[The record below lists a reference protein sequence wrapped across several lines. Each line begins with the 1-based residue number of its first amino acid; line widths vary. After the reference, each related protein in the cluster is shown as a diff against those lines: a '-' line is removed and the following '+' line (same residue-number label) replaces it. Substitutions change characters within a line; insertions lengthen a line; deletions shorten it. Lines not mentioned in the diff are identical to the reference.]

1 MSSTLT
7 FQLRNSNHG
16 HQLKDELTP
25 TSIKKTTTEDL
36 PSPPTSTYSSDE
48 GPNDLVGSYGFEGG
62 NDSIVGSIGSFS
74 RRDSL
79 PTHFNALTIQQFS
92 TSLPENY
99 TIEHNAN
106 ASNKK
111 ATTLAPLSA
120 AAPSSSMP
128 KSIPIFTT
136 ASPFQLQYRRHSTRP
151 ESLAHSPASVAT
163 AAATGGRTIRQRRQ
177 SESSTL
183 NGRKA
188 LHRCDDCG
196 KVYKHPNCLSKHRWE
211 HSEQWELTS
220 KLLLTKH
227 QQVQMLEAAAILV
240 SLDSSRQGQ
249 GQWPSVE
256 NGYLEEEDEGGEEEN
271 ENEMDGSNRMTSP
284 KIAEEEEEN
293 DDDDVEVFIDDMEED
308 GEEKHEMDPSKM
320 ETLNFHPRRHHSF

>member
-1 MSSTLT
+1 MSSSLT
-7 FQLRNSNHG
+7 FQLRNND
-16 HQLKDELTP
+16 QLKKELTSP
-25 TSIKKTTTEDL
+25 TSNTITKTTENL

-48 GPNDLVGSYGFEGG
+48 GPSDVAGSYSCEAGTG
-62 NDSIVGSIGSFS
+62 SIAGSIGSFS

-99 TIEHNAN
+99 TIEHKPN
-106 ASNKK
+106 K
-111 ATTLAPLSA
+111 ATTVTTSISAPPPST
-120 AAPSSSMP
+120 APSSSVP
-128 KSIPIFTT
+128 KFIPIFTT
-136 ASPFQLQYRRHSTRP
+136 PSSFQQLQYRRHSTRP
-151 ESLAHSPASVAT
+151 ESLAHSPASVAA

-188 LHRCDDCG
+188 TYRCDDCG

-211 HSEQWELTS
+211 HSDQWELTS

-240 SLDSSRQGQ
+240 GMDLSRQDQQ
-249 GQWPSVE
+249 GQEQDQQRLHVE
-256 NGYLEEEDEGGEEEN
+256 SNYLEEEDEEEEGY
-271 ENEMDGSNRMTSP
+271 EEQMEDG
-284 KIAEEEEEN
+284 
-293 DDDDVEVFIDDMEED
+293 DDEVEVFIDDMEED
-308 GEEKHEMDPSKM
+308 REEDEKDSSKM
-320 ETLNFHPRRHHSF
+320 ETLSFHPRSNNMTSYSSSR

>member
-1 MSSTLT
+1 MSSSLT
-7 FQLRNSNHG
+7 FQLRNND
-16 HQLKDELTP
+16 QLKDELTSP
-25 TSIKKTTTEDL
+25 TSNTITRTTENL

-48 GPNDLVGSYGFEGG
+48 GPSDVAGSYSCGG
-62 NDSIVGSIGSFS
+62 GTGSIAGSIGSFS

-99 TIEHNAN
+99 TIEHNPN
-106 ASNKK
+106 K
-111 ATTLAPLSA
+111 ATTITTSASPSTASSLSV
-120 AAPSSSMP
+120 P
-128 KSIPIFTT
+128 KFIPIFTT
-136 ASPFQLQYRRHSTRP
+136 PSSFQQLQYRRHSTRP

-188 LHRCDDCG
+188 NYRCDDCG

-211 HSEQWELTS
+211 HSDQWELTS

-240 SLDSSRQGQ
+240 GMDLSRQDQQ
-249 GQWPSVE
+249 GQEQDQQRLHIETS
-256 NGYLEEEDEGGEEEN
+256 YLEEEDEEEGDE
-271 ENEMDGSNRMTSP
+271 ERM
-284 KIAEEEEEN
+284 E
-293 DDDDVEVFIDDMEED
+293 DDDEVEVFIDDMEED
-308 GEEKHEMDPSKM
+308 REEDEKDSSKM
-320 ETLNFHPRRHHSF
+320 ETLSFHPRSNNMTPYSSSR

>member
-1 MSSTLT
+1 MSSSLT
-7 FQLRNSNHG
+7 FQLRNND
-16 HQLKDELTP
+16 QLKDELTSP
-25 TSIKKTTTEDL
+25 TSNTNTRTTENL
-36 PSPPTSTYSSDE
+36 PSPPISSYSSDE
-48 GPNDLVGSYGFEGG
+48 GPSDIAGSYSREGG
-62 NDSIVGSIGSFS
+62 TESIEGNIGSFS

-106 ASNKK
+106 KTTT
-111 ATTLAPLSA
+111 ATTSTPPPPPPP
-120 AAPSSSMP
+120 APSSSAP
-128 KSIPIFTT
+128 KFIPIFTT
-136 ASPFQLQYRRHSTRP
+136 PSSFQQLQHRRHSTRP

-177 SESSTL
+177 SESSAL

-188 LHRCDDCG
+188 TYRCDDCG

-211 HSEQWELTS
+211 HSDQWELTS

-240 SLDSSRQGQ
+240 GMDLSRQVPQ
-249 GQWPSVE
+249 VQQEQEQEQRSHIE
-256 NGYLEEEDEGGEEEN
+256 SNYLEEEDEEEVDERQM
-271 ENEMDGSNRMTSP
+271 E
-284 KIAEEEEEN
+284 
-293 DDDDVEVFIDDMEED
+293 DDDDELEVFIDDMEED
-308 GEEKHEMDPSKM
+308 GEEDEKNSSKM
-320 ETLNFHPRRHHSF
+320 ETLSFHPRSNNITPYPRSHLMN